1 MFFNQEFISKYEQF
15 FSNRLHDN
23 LPDSAHGVIIS
34 NIDFVICDYQ
44 TKKFIIIEL
53 KTKWNQMQP
62 RQKNL
67 YNMLHKRLMHTNEWF
82 DDRTF
87 VWTYCICFEWTTF
100 QDGWVTIQWT
110 NILKKPVDEDTL
122 KSTLYYLLN

>member
-44 TKKFIIIEL
+44 TKKFIIVEL
-53 KTKWNQMQP
+53 KTKGN
-62 RQKNL
+62 
-67 YNMLHKRLMHTNEWF
+67 
-82 DDRTF
+82 
-87 VWTYCICFEWTTF
+87 
-100 QDGWVTIQWT
+100 
-110 NILKKPVDEDTL
+110 
-122 KSTLYYLLN
+122 